1 MPKSRLS
8 KIAALLILGFSVL
21 SSGRPQTQPRPPQ
34 APPAP
39 QPPTQ
44 ADLLRGGYGPFRAN
58 NDLLSYD
65 LDIRV
70 DPDKKWIGGKNTV
83 RFKMLRDDTR
93 IQLDLTAG
101 LNVDKIVSGGKELKY
116 IREYD
121 AVFVDF
127 PRILNK
133 GEVVALDFYYSGNP
147 SETVRFGGI
156 SFRKD
161 TSGHPWVTTACQGPG
176 AMVWWPNKEQ
186 QRDEVENMTLRVA
199 IPNGL
204 VDVSNG
210 RLAGKTDLGDGY
222 TRWDWA
228 IHYPINNYC
237 VALNIGNYAHFDDKL
252 GDLTIDYYCLPE
264 NLEKAK
270 RQFPQAR
277 TMLECYQKY
286 FGSYPFPKDGYK
298 LIEVPYAGMEHQTA
312 VAYGNHFANG
322 YLERDWT
329 GVGVSLKF
337 DFIIVHESAHEWF
350 GNSITAADVCD
361 EWIHEGWGTYAEA
374 VYVEHMF
381 GREDALKY
389 VNGYKSK
396 VRNRQPIIG
405 PPGINY
411 PAPQDMY
418 FKGALFL
425 NTLRS
430 VIDDDARWWA
440 LVRGFYGRFKYTT
453 ISTDDVV
460 KYFSETSGLNLA
472 PIFDQYLRNLEIP
485 ALELKFADGGGRVD
499 YRWKADVKGFAMP
512 VKVGV
517 PGRWK
522 VIRPTTEWQTMTTD
536 LKKDDFQAA
545 TDLYYVNVI
554 KN

>member
-1 MPKSRLS
+1 
-8 KIAALLILGFSVL
+8 
-21 SSGRPQTQPRPPQ
+21 
-34 APPAP
+34 
-39 QPPTQ
+39 
-44 ADLLRGGYGPFRAN
+44 
-58 NDLLSYD
+58 
-65 LDIRV
+65 
-70 DPDKKWIGGKNTV
+70 
-83 RFKMLRDDTR
+83 
-93 IQLDLTAG
+93 
-101 LNVDKIVSGGKELKY
+101 
-116 IREYD
+116 
-121 AVFVDF
+121 
-127 PRILNK
+127 
-133 GEVVALDFYYSGNP
+133 
-147 SETVRFGGI
+147 
-156 SFRKD
+156 
-161 TSGHPWVTTACQGPG
+161 
-176 AMVWWPNKEQ
+176 
-186 QRDEVENMTLRVA
+186 
-199 IPNGL
+199 

>member
-8 KIAALLILGFSVL
+8 KVAALLILGLSVL
-21 SSGRPQTQPRPPQ
+21 SSGRTQTQPRPPQ

-58 NDLLSYD
+58 NDLLSYA

-70 DPDKKWIGGKNTV
+70 DPEKKWIGGKNTV

-101 LNVDKIVSGGKELKY
+101 LNVDKIVSGGRELKY

-133 GEVVALDFYYSGNP
+133 GEVVAVDFYYSGNP
-147 SETVRFGGI
+147 PETGRFGGI

-161 TSGHPWVTTACQGPG
+161 SSGHPWITTACQGPG

-237 VALNIGNYAHFDDKL
+237 VALNIGNYAHFDEKL

-286 FGSYPFPKDGYK
+286 FGPYPFPKDGYK

-411 PAPQDMY
+411 AAPQDMY

-512 VKVGV
+512 VKVGA

-545 TDLYYVNVI
+545 TDLYYVDVI